1 MRLWLHLCT
10 NTHQAVLHFKMT
22 FLREKMV
29 KSAITFRGAWAYLPH
44 WGLGPVVC
52 DSSQCS
58 VRPTLTFPAVGHH
71 HPLASTNSYCLV
83 TEARVWTTCLR
94 LLPYSGTDG
103 SRTCNF
109 STNAVT
115 ITLPCHMTKASK
127 YIRHFVIFVIHTDL
141 RAIIYVQQIRI
152 LCRSVTRPVRHLD
165 QWQSAVVVMKAYRI
179 EPMVI
184 RNSPV
189 KPVLM
194 PHHKGRKRL
203 HLGNITFALITR
215 L

>member
-44 WGLGPVVC
+44 WGLEPVVC
-52 DSSQCS
+52 DSSQCN

-115 ITLPCHMTKASK
+115 ITLPCHMTKAFCHF
-127 YIRHFVIFVIHTDL
+127 RHSHRFTSYNLRSTNTDSVPL
-141 RAIIYVQQIRI
+141 CHSPSETLGPVTECCGCYEGIQNRADGDQKQP
-152 LCRSVTRPVRHLD
+152 CQASVDASSQGTQAP
-165 QWQSAVVVMKAYRI
+165 
-179 EPMVI
+179 
-184 RNSPV
+184 SP
-189 KPVLM
+189 
-194 PHHKGRKRL
+194 R
-203 HLGNITFALITR
+203 
-215 L
+215 